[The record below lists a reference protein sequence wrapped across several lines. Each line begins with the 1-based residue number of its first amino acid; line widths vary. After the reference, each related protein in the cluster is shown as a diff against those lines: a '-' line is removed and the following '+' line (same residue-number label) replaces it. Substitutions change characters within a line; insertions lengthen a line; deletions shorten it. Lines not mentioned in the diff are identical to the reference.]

1 MYQNEEDIYGDELDG
16 DEDRNDGLNAL
27 VYTVSIINNYFRIC
41 NGYLDLTKTLIREFT
56 ILPLIQEL

>member
-27 VYTVSIINNYFRIC
+27 VYTVSISIIVYF
-41 NGYLDLTKTLIREFT
+41 LEFAMGHWY
-56 ILPLIQEL
+56 QQRH